1 MRNLPP
7 PGLQQ
12 AGEVPFYRP
21 PLLERLQSDRREQT
35 RGYSRAQGL
44 GLAVRNRAP
53 SSQPAVRNR
62 APFSQPA
69 VRNCALPLHLA
80 MGNRAAIFFY

>member
-1 MRNLPP
+1 M
-7 PGLQQ
+7 GAGGSTTEAGDGMAQ
-12 AGEVPFYRP
+12 A
-21 PLLERLQSDRREQT
+21 

-62 APFSQPA
+62 A
-69 VRNCALPLHLA
+69 
-80 MGNRAAIFFY
+80 AIFF